1 MGRGPYSPGYAAAMP
16 GHVTVEAR
24 GDIALVRID
33 RPPANAM
40 DRELLGEAIA
50 TQEQLAADEPAAVV
64 ITGREGFFSA
74 GVDLKLAP
82 TLDAEAQVA
91 MVDGINRMA
100 VGWYGFPRPVVCAV
114 NGHAIAGGMILALC
128 GDHRVAG
135 PGGRFGLTEVRAGI
149 PYPAVAIAVVRAE
162 LSPPVARE
170 LVLRGELVDAPG
182 ARERGLLDEIVPQDD
197 VLARALEV
205 ASGLAA
211 LPARTFAYVK
221 AQIRAPVIAE
231 ARRVIEGGA
240 DPLLTDSWT
249 GGETAQAAAAVLR
262 GPGD

>member
-1 MGRGPYSPGYAAAMP
+1 MP
-16 GHVTVEAR
+16 GNVSVEPR
-24 GDIALVRID
+24 DGMALVRID

-40 DRELLGEAIA
+40 DRGLLADAIA
-50 TQEQLAADEPAAVV
+50 ACEQLAAEEPSAVV

-74 GVDLKLAP
+74 GADLKLAP
-82 TLDAEAQVA
+82 TLGAEAQAA

-100 VGWYGFPRPVVCAV
+100 AGWYGFPRPVVCAV

-128 GDHRVAG
+128 GDHRVGG
-135 PGGRFGLTEVRAGI
+135 PAGRFGLTEVRAGI

-162 LSPPVARE
+162 LSPPAARE

-182 ARERGLLDEIVPQDD
+182 ARERGLLDEIVAQDD
-197 VLARALEV
+197 VLERALEV

-221 AQIRAPVIAE
+221 AQLRAPVIAE